1 VGNDPR
7 SPAGSR
13 RDPPSLG
20 SLTPGGVVR
29 ATLDDRMRSAV
40 GPAVVQERESAFLFA
55 SAYARLLAR
64 ALPDEVSPEGRAALE
79 AALNKHTELDANE
92 VRILVD
98 LALLPASRAVV
109 NERDLRAFGSRFG
122 AVEEDIL
129 RARVGEELDL
139 AGFAERYGAAEG
151 LLLLDSLFGLCAVDG
166 VIDQNEISRLQGYAN
181 ELGIDPMLVGALFRK
196 HDARHA
202 KGEFKFNLDG
212 DRNVVGRGNLATVQ
226 LPDPQVAHR
235 HCEIVRDG
243 PGWRVVD
250 LASGRPTL
258 LNGTPITTAPFRPGD
273 QLRVGPYT
281 LTLDPEGREIA
292 AAGVSSFSAL
302 SVRNLKRRIGRVSLL
317 DDVSFTVFSGEVIAV
332 VGPSGGGKTT
342 LLSAIAGIA
351 PADTGD
357 VLLDNSDFHALLA
370 NDRSLVGIVPQDDV
384 VHAELTVEES
394 LYYSGRLR
402 FPRSTPNAAIRKEV
416 DRVLDE
422 LSIAHIRK
430 SRIGDALRRGVSGG
444 QKKRVS
450 LGQELLTRS
459 TKVLFLDEPTSGLDP
474 QTAQD
479 IVKLVRQLADD
490 GRIIFIV
497 THDVTPSVMAM
508 VDHLLVL
515 APGGRLAWFGPPDE
529 GSEYFGV
536 ASPDEIFGKLPD
548 KPPEEWGRAYR
559 HGAAFRKFVRT
570 REHLLGIDGVS
581 VDKKARRVL
590 ARRSRWL
597 QFRTLAARYS
607 LTKWRDRTGMLVLL
621 AQAPI
626 LATAMKIVF
635 PEPDPATMFMLVLS
649 ALWFGASGS
658 VRELIAD
665 RTIWRR
671 EARVGVSTLPYVASK
686 VWVLGRLVVVQCT
699 LLAGMNWLLL
709 HMYSR
714 SYSLLELVGVTSMT
728 GLVGMALGL
737 WMSSLFTSSEA
748 AVGTLPV
755 LLIPQITFGGLIVKV
770 KEMSAIAKLVSY
782 AMITRY
788 AFEAA
793 IKTGE
798 KLSKPGEYGRA
809 RSDLPID
816 GALYDLGFRTSGTE
830 DHGIPLGVL
839 VGILFAFF
847 CVFLL
852 LASVR
857 TRRTVEAT

>member
-1 VGNDPR
+1 L
-7 SPAGSR
+7 A
-13 RDPPSLG
+13 RDEYSVG

-29 ATLDDRMRSAV
+29 ATLDDRLRRAL
-40 GPAVVQERESAFLFA
+40 GPAVRADRESSFVFA
-55 SAYARLLAR
+55 AAYARLLTR
-64 ALPDEVSPEGRAALE
+64 ALPDEVPPEGRAALQ
-79 AALNKHTELDANE
+79 AALLQHTDLQPAE
-92 VRILVD
+92 VNVLVD
-98 LALLPASRAVV
+98 LALMPASRAVV

-122 AVEEDIL
+122 PVEEDIL

-151 LLLLDSLFGLCAVDG
+151 LLLLDSLFAVCAVDG
-166 VIDQNEISRLQGYAN
+166 VIDQDEIGRLQGYAN

-202 KGEFKFNLDG
+202 KGEFKFNLTDQH
-212 DRNVVGRGNLATVQ
+212 NVVGRGNLARVQ
-226 LPDPQVAHR
+226 LPDPQVAAR
-235 HCEIVRDG
+235 HCEITRDG
-243 PGWRVVD
+243 TGWRVLD
-250 LASGRPTL
+250 LGSGRPTL
-258 LNGTPITTAPFRPGD
+258 LNGTPITIAPFRPGD

-281 LTLDPEGREIA
+281 LTLDANGREIQA
-292 AAGVSSFSAL
+292 SGMSSFSAL
-302 SVRNLKRRIGRVSLL
+302 SVRNLKRRIGKVSLL

-357 VLLDNSDFHALLA
+357 VLLDNADFHAMLA
-370 NDRSLVGIVPQDDV
+370 TDRSLVGIVPQDDV

-402 FPRSTPNAAIRKEV
+402 FPRTVPNAAIRKEV

-430 SRIGDALRRGVSGG
+430 NRIGDALRRGVSGG

-450 LGQELLTRS
+450 LGQELLTRT

-497 THDVTPSVMAM
+497 THDVTPTVMAM

-515 APGGRLAWFGPPDE
+515 APGGRLAWFGPPDDA
-529 GSEYFGV
+529 SEYFGV

-548 KPPEEWGRAYR
+548 KAPEEWGRTYR

-570 REHLLGIDGVS
+570 REHLLGLDGVAI
-581 VDKKARRVL
+581 KERKRRLL
-590 ARRSRWL
+590 ASRSRWL
-597 QFRTLAARYS
+597 HFRTLSARYS

-626 LATAMKIVF
+626 LAIAMKVVF

-686 VWVLGRLVVVQCT
+686 VWVLGRLVLVQCT
-699 LLAGMNWLLL
+699 FLAGMNFFLL
-709 HMYSR
+709 HMHSR
-714 SYSLLELVGVTSMT
+714 GFSFFELVGVTTMT

-770 KEMSAIAKLVSY
+770 KEMSTLAKVFSY

-793 IKTGE
+793 IKTGD

-809 RSDLPID
+809 RTDLPID

-830 DHGIPLGVL
+830 DHGIALVTLVGVL
-839 VGILFAFF
+839 FWF
-847 CVFLL
+847 FLL
-852 LASVR
+852 FLVLASIR
-857 TRRTVEAT
+857 TRRTVEQTA

>member
-1 VGNDPR
+1 MADKET
-7 SPAGSR
+7 PAP
-13 RDPPSLG
+13 PPSMTAV
-20 SLTPGGVVR
+20 SMMRT
-29 ATLDDRMRSAV
+29 TLDDRLRRALGST
-40 GPAVVQERESAFLFA
+40 VVPEREATFVFA

-64 ALPDEVSPEGRAALE
+64 ALPDDVPPEGRAALYD
-79 AALNKHTELDANE
+79 ALVQHTALTPEEIE
-92 VRILVD
+92 VLVD

-109 NERDLRAFGSRFG
+109 GERDLRAFGSRFG
-122 AVEEDIL
+122 ASEEDML
-129 RARVGEELDL
+129 RSRVGEELDL
-139 AGFAERYGAAEG
+139 GGFADRYGAAEA
-151 LLLLDSLFGLCAVDG
+151 LMLLDSLFAVCAVDG
-166 VIDQNEISRLQGYAN
+166 IIDQAEIGRLQSYAT

-196 HDARHA
+196 HDHRHA
-202 KGEFKFNLDG
+202 QGNFTFSLLAE
-212 DRNVVGRGNLATVQ
+212 RNVVGRGNTAAVQ

-235 HCEIVRDG
+235 HCEIVADAA
-243 PGWRVVD
+243 GWRVVD
-250 LASGRPTL
+250 LGSGRPTL
-258 LNGTPITTAPFRPGD
+258 LNGTPITTAPLRPGD

-281 LTLDPEGREIA
+281 LTLSADGNEISA
-292 AAGVSSFSAL
+292 SGVSSFSAL
-302 SVRNLKRRIGRVSLL
+302 SVRHLKRRIGDVSLL

-351 PADTGD
+351 PADSGE
-357 VLLDNSDFHALLA
+357 VLLDSSDFHAMLA
-370 NDRSLVGIVPQDDV
+370 QDRSLVGIVPQDDV

-394 LYYSGRLR
+394 LQFSGRLR
-402 FPRSTPNAAIRKEV
+402 FPRGTSQGAIAKEV
-416 DRVLDE
+416 DRVLEE
-422 LSIAHIRK
+422 LSISHIRK
-430 SRIGDALRRGVSGG
+430 SRIGDALSRGVSGG

-450 LGQELLTRS
+450 LGQELLTRT

-515 APGGRLAWFGPPDE
+515 APGGRLAWFGPPEE
-529 GSEYFGV
+529 GSAYFGV
-536 ASPDEIFGKLPD
+536 ASPDEIFSKLPD
-548 KPPEEWGRAYR
+548 RSSQDWGRAYR
-559 HGAAFRKFVRT
+559 SGVAFRKFVST
-570 REHLLGIDGVS
+570 REHLLGIGGVS
-581 VDKKARRVL
+581 LTPGTKKL
-590 ARRSRWL
+590 SGRRSAWL
-597 QFRTLAARYS
+597 QWRTLCARYS
-607 LTKWRDRTGMLVLL
+607 LTKWRDRTGMFVLM

-626 LATAMKIVF
+626 LAFAMKVVF

-671 EARVGVSTLPYVASK
+671 EARVGVGTLPYVGSK
-686 VWVLGRLVVVQCT
+686 VWVLSRLVIIQCT
-699 LLAGMNWLLL
+699 MLAGLNYFLL

-714 SYSLLELVGVTSMT
+714 GYSFFELVGVTSMT

-770 KEMSAIAKLVSY
+770 KEMSALAKLVSY
-782 AMITRY
+782 TMITRY

-798 KLSKPGEYGRA
+798 QLSKPGEYGRA
-809 RSDLPID
+809 RKDLPVE
-816 GALYDLGFRTSGTE
+816 GALYDLGFRTSGAD
-830 DHGIPLGVL
+830 DHGIALWVL
-839 VGILFAFF
+839 VGVLFAFF
-847 CVFLL
+847 GTFLF
-852 LASVR
+852 LATVR
-857 TRRTVEAT
+857 TRRTVDAS